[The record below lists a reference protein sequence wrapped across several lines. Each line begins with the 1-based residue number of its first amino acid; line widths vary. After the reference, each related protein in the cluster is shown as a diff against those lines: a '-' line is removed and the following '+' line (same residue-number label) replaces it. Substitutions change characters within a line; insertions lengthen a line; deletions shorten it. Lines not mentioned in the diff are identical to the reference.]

1 MANLPTKFLRQYQI
15 EIQVK
20 ENDPNFIVVTNP
32 ITIEFE
38 TVHACCG
45 SANTGRFILYNLKP
59 DTRHSI
65 YQDEY
70 TDSIYRQ
77 VIFKAGYVGQHMSV
91 MFKGNMRV
99 AYSQRVNTDWHTII
113 DCFDGGYSMFNGD
126 FSESIPDGANKKTVL
141 TKIFSS
147 MPSLGTP
154 IISDYK
160 DTYPK
165 GFTAAGK
172 SWDVIQNILD
182 FNIEHAFIEHEIP
195 YCLFLNDYVKGDI
208 PLIDASTGLLAT
220 PIRKRTVLD
229 IRTLFEPRI
238 RLGQV
243 VELQSLETE
252 YDGQYK
258 VVGYGHSGMIS
269 DAVCGEL
276 ITNMQLFVGTA
287 NLKLVGSA

>member
-1 MANLPTKFLRQYQI
+1 MTLPTKWLRQYQI
-15 EIQVK
+15 EIQVDPYK
-20 ENDPNFIVVTNP
+20 PNFIVVSNP

-70 TDSIYRQ
+70 VDTQYRQ
-77 VIFKAGYVGQHMSV
+77 VIFKAGYDGQHLSIV
-91 MFKGNMRV
+91 FQGNMRV
-99 AYSQRVNTDWHTII
+99 AYSQRVGTDWHTVI
-113 DCFDGGYSMFNGD
+113 DCFDGGYAMYNGD
-126 FSESIPDGANKKTVL
+126 YGDSIPDGVTKRALLLKLL
-141 TKIFSS
+141 TS
-147 MPSLGTP
+147 MPGLGTP
-154 IISDYK
+154 VISNFTDVYQ
-160 DTYPK
+160 K
-165 GFTAAGK
+165 GPVEVGK
-172 SWDVIQNILD
+172 SWDIVQSIINIET
-182 FNIEHAFIEHEIP
+182 EHAFIEHEIP
-195 YCLFLNDYVKGDI
+195 YCLFLNDYIKGDI

-238 RLGQV
+238 KLGQV
-243 VELQSLETE
+243 IELQSLEKE
-252 YDGQYK
+252 YSGQYK

-276 ITNMQLFVGTA
+276 ITNMQLFIGTQ
-287 NLKLVGSA
+287 NLKLVG